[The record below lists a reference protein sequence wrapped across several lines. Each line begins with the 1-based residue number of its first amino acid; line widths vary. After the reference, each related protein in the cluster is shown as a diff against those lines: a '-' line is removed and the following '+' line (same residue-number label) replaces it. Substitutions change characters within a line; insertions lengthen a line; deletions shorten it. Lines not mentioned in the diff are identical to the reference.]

1 MTRMAASRL
10 DGQPPCPR
18 FPPQHRTRQRID
30 MTADVVINIDERHD
44 VLCLPLTA
52 IRTLEDQD
60 ATVYVLDDDSKVVTR
75 HIKVGL
81 SDEKNAEVISGLT
94 LDDRVVIGDDVQ
106 TAESDA
112 MNNDGFGKHRR
123 GPF

>member
-1 MTRMAASRL
+1 MSA
-10 DGQPPCPR
+10 
-18 FPPQHRTRQRID
+18 
-30 MTADVVINIDERHD
+30 
-44 VLCLPLTA
+44 LTA